1 VFDPFLRPVK
11 DRMLAPLAGLVRGVE
26 PTAIT
31 AVGFALGLGAA
42 WAAWAGAFGMGLAL
56 WLGNRI
62 LDGLD
67 GAVARLRG
75 GGSDLGGFLDL
86 VADFAVYAA
95 IPLAMALRPGADP
108 ELSRA
113 ALVLVAVFYVNGASW
128 MVPAAL
134 LEKGGRGAKARG
146 ESTSLTMPEGL
157 VAGGETVV
165 FYAFFF
171 LLPQWQAGLFHLM
184 AALTAVTILQRIVWG
199 VRVFGTGAEIPAPAL
214 SESPAPTS
222 LGRPTEEQDTS
233 EPEELDKEHEDP
245 VFPSR
250 PSA

>member
-1 VFDPFLRPVK
+1 VFDPLLRPLK
-11 DRMLAPLAGLVRGVE
+11 DRMLAPPARLLRGVE
-26 PTAIT
+26 PAVIT

-56 WLGNRI
+56 WLANRT

-134 LEKGGRGAKARG
+134 LEKRGRGARTRD
-146 ESTSLTMPEGL
+146 ESTSVTMPEGL

-165 FYAFFF
+165 FYTLFF
-171 LLPQWQAGLFHLM
+171 LLPHWQVGLFHLM

-199 VRVFGTGAEIPAPAL
+199 VRVFGAGAESPSAAPA
-214 SESPAPTS
+214 ESPAPPP
-222 LGRPTEEQDTS
+222 LGRPTDE
-233 EPEELDKEHEDP
+233 
-245 VFPSR
+245 
-250 PSA
+250 